1 MICPICEKGELRK
14 GKIRE
19 VMFGVD
25 LGEFPAMI
33 CSNCKESFTDDA
45 ATKLIEEAAKKRGIW
60 GLGKTTKITRAGN
73 SIVVRIPKPIV
84 NFLHIKVGQEAF
96 VHPDKDKLVIE
107 AR

>member
-1 MICPICEKGELRK
+1 MKCPICEKSSLNK

-33 CSNCKESFTDDA
+33 CGNCKESFTDEA
-45 ATKLIEEAAKKRGIW
+45 TTKLIEEAAKKKGIW
-60 GLGKTTKITRAGN
+60 GLGRATKITKAGN
-73 SIVVRIPKPIV
+73 SIVVRIPKPIA